1 MPTITAPTAPITAT
15 EDAIQTPA
23 SSLLDVA
30 VANAK
35 HRVLVPEAMLDGAPE
50 DTQERAAAP
59 RLPAASV
66 VVTLDDTEFSHA
78 ALEPAIDMARR
89 FDQPLVIVR
98 VPRPAHNPFL
108 EDDLDRELGETNAIA
123 SLSRAAARARAH
135 GLQVWEV
142 LGRDSQGGSP
152 AAAILRAAEKFHA
165 SMIVMATHARTGLSR
180 ALHGSVASEVLQ
192 QAPMP
197 VLLVRPSGPPV

>member
-1 MPTITAPTAPITAT
+1 MPTIAAPTAPITPT
-15 EDAIQTPA
+15 EDVIQTPA

-59 RLPAASV
+59 RLPAAS
-66 VVTLDDTEFSHA
+66 
-78 ALEPAIDMARR
+78 
-89 FDQPLVIVR
+89 
-98 VPRPAHNPFL
+98 
-108 EDDLDRELGETNAIA
+108 
-123 SLSRAAARARAH
+123 
-135 GLQVWEV
+135 
-142 LGRDSQGGSP
+142 
-152 AAAILRAAEKFHA
+152 
-165 SMIVMATHARTGLSR
+165 
-180 ALHGSVASEVLQ
+180 EVLQ

>member
-1 MPTITAPTAPITAT
+1 MPTAPITAT
-15 EDAIQTPA
+15 EYAAQTPA

-35 HRVLVPEAMLDGAPE
+35 
-50 DTQERAAAP
+50 ERAVSPNATAADTLEGAGAAP
-59 RLPAASV
+59 LPESSV
-66 VVTLDDTEFSHA
+66 LVTLDDTEFSHA
-78 ALEPAIDMARR
+78 ALEPAIDMACR
-89 FDQPLVIVR
+89 FHQPLIIVR

-108 EDDLDRELGETNAIA
+108 EEDLDRDLGETNAIA
-123 SLSRAAARARAH
+123 SLARAGAEARAY

-142 LGRDSQGGSP
+142 LGRDPEGGSP
-152 AAAILRAAEKFHA
+152 AGAILRAAAEFHA